1 MARGMASRSWR
12 VLALCACMAA
22 GLVLALI
29 RPLRASDQPSP
40 ASNTPAKIVEFRIDG
55 EIEPVLAEFVDGAFK
70 RAERDHDDL
79 ILITINTPGGLDS
92 SMRAIIHN
100 ILTSKIPVAI
110 YVSPTGSRAA
120 SAGFFILLSADVAA
134 MSPGTEAGAASPVF
148 LFGGQTVQ
156 VDETMHKKV
165 VNDATAYLRS
175 FVSARGR
182 NTDLAAT
189 AVTEAKA
196 FSAQEALD
204 GKLIDLIVSSPEELL
219 SKLDGRTVT
228 RLDGSKLQLS
238 LVKPT
243 VYTLEMSARERF
255 LSRIVQPDVFF
266 ILLIIGVLG
275 LYTEFTHPGLFA
287 PGVIGGISM
296 VLALFAMHMLPVN
309 FAGFLLIVLALGLFV
324 LEAKFPTH
332 GVLGVGGVVAMVL
345 GALMLV
351 RSPLTGR
358 GVSLSTALVVVIP
371 FAVIVIILARL
382 VLKSRSWKVSTG
394 KEELLGEMGE
404 VRESLDGS
412 GDAGMVF
419 IHGELWRAKPA
430 HGQPIPLGARVRVV
444 KVTGLTL
451 EVEAVGQL

>member
-1 MARGMASRSWR
+1 
-12 VLALCACMAA
+12 
-22 GLVLALI
+22 
-29 RPLRASDQPSP
+29 
-40 ASNTPAKIVEFRIDG
+40 
-55 EIEPVLAEFVDGAFK
+55 
-70 RAERDHDDL
+70 
-79 ILITINTPGGLDS
+79 
-92 SMRAIIHN
+92 
-100 ILTSKIPVAI
+100 
-110 YVSPTGSRAA
+110 
-120 SAGFFILLSADVAA
+120 
-134 MSPGTEAGAASPVF
+134 
-148 LFGGQTVQ
+148 
-156 VDETMHKKV
+156 
-165 VNDATAYLRS
+165 
-175 FVSARGR
+175 
-182 NTDLAAT
+182 
-189 AVTEAKA
+189 
-196 FSAQEALD
+196 
-204 GKLIDLIVSSPEELL
+204 VSSPEELL
-219 SKLDGRTVT
+219 AKLDGRTVT

-394 KEELLGEMGE
+394 KEELLGVTGE

-419 IHGELWRAKPA
+419 IHGELWRAKAA
-430 HGQPIPLGARVRVV
+430 HGQPIPQGARVRVV

-451 EVEAVGQL
+451 EVEAVNQP

>member
-12 VLALCACMAA
+12 ILALCACMAA
-22 GLVLALI
+22 GLVLALV
-29 RPLRASDQPSP
+29 RPSRASDHPSS

-92 SMRAIIHN
+92 SMRSIIHN
-100 ILTSKIPVAI
+100 ILTSKIPVAV

-189 AVTEAKA
+189 AVTDAKA

-394 KEELLGEMGE
+394 KEELLGETGE

-419 IHGELWRAKPA
+419 IHGELWRAKAA
-430 HGQPIPLGARVRVV
+430 HGQPIPQGARVRVV

-451 EVEAVGQL
+451 EVEAVNQP